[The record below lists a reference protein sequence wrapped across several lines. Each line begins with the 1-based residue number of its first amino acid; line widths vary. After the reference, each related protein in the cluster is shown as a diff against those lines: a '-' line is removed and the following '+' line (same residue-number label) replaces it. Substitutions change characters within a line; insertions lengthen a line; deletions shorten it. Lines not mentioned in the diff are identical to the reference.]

1 MIVVRPIQPED
12 LAQLLVLAEES
23 GTGFTSLPVNEALL
37 HRKVTLSQSSFEQTL
52 SDPTQAH
59 YLMVAQDTESQE
71 IVGTTAIEAAVGSHS
86 PLYHYHLGQVI
97 HCSHQLGVHNVA
109 QILTLNNDYT
119 GVTEICTLF
128 VREAFRRGMAG
139 RLLSRCRFMLMA
151 EYSDLFADIVIA
163 EMRGVSDE
171 NGRSP
176 FWAWLE
182 QHFFSMDFPTADY
195 LTGLGNKQFIAELMP
210 KYPIYVSLLSPQAQQ
225 VIGKVH
231 EKTQP
236 ALALLKKEGFY
247 SNGYVDIFDAG
258 PTVQCHLPHIH
269 SVQACLRLQADIGQ
283 PIAGQSLLLSN
294 IHLSQFR
301 AVAAS
306 GSIAMKQSK
315 VVINQATA
323 DVLGVNQGDTLRVLT
338 LS

>member
-12 LAQLLVLAEES
+12 LAQLLVLAKES

-37 HRKVTLSQSSFEQTL
+37 QRKVALSQSSFAGTL
-52 SDPTQAH
+52 DNPSQAY
-59 YLMVAQDTESQE
+59 YLMVGEDSDTQQ

-97 HCSHQLGVHNVA
+97 HCSHQLGVHNAA

-119 GVTEICTLF
+119 GTTEICTLF

-151 EYSDLFADIVIA
+151 EHCALFASIVIA

-182 QHFFSMDFPTADY
+182 QHFFSLDFPTADY

-231 EKTQP
+231 DKTQP
-236 ALALLKKEGFY
+236 ALALLEKEGFY
-247 SNGYVDIFDAG
+247 PNGYVDIFDAG
-258 PTVQCHLPHIH
+258 PTVQCHLSHIR
-269 SVQACLRLQADIGQ
+269 SVQTCLRLQVDISQ
-283 PIAGQSLLLSN
+283 PIAGQQLLMSN
-294 IHLSQFR
+294 ISLGQYR

-306 GSIAMKQSK
+306 GSIAIKHSK

-323 DVLGVNQGDTLRVLT
+323 NALGVNQGDTVRVLT
-338 LS
+338 LL